1 MRKWKISILSLLLLL
16 IYSLTC
22 FAAPSIDRVSYII
35 RGDFNEVESLQL
47 KLEDRIDNI
56 NSLGLL
62 LLYDGQSFKVEGDWQ
77 IEFLKR
83 SSYKMNLA
91 FILPL
96 DLSEMKLGRGLGISG
111 ESFYSSINRFSWKV
125 SYFFDRVDPWAY
137 EVSMLH
143 PLHEDTAL
151 LVGIGNNSW
160 HRDNKLFFGLRAGIY
175 KYL

>member
-111 ESFYSSINRFSWKV
+111 ESFYLSLI
-125 SYFFDRVDPWAY
+125 
-137 EVSMLH
+137 H
-143 PLHEDTAL
+143 
-151 LVGIGNNSW
+151 I
-160 HRDNKLFFGLRAGIY
+160 
-175 KYL
+175 